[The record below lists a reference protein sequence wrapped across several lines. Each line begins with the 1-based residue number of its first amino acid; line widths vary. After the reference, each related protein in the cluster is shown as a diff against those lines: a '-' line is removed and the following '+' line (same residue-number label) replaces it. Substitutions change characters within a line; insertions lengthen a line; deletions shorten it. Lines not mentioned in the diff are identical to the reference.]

1 MPNQKLILTPLK
13 KALRALQEALL
24 LPKNDITR
32 DATIQRF
39 EYTFELTWK
48 FLKRHLSQEAGIKEY
63 SIKNLF
69 RDAAQANLIDN
80 IEAWFGYLEAR
91 NLTSHTY
98 NEKTANETYQAAKHF
113 AVDADKLLNKFEVFY
128 GDTTD

>member
-1 MPNQKLILTPLK
+1 MFTPLK
-13 KALRALQEALL
+13 KALSALQEALA

-48 FLKRHLSQEAGIKEY
+48 LLKRHLAQEAGIQEY

-69 RDAAQANLIDN
+69 RDAAKANLIEN
-80 IEAWFGYLEAR
+80 VEAWFAYLEAR

-113 AVDADKLLNKFEVFY
+113 AVDANKLLQKLEEFY
-128 GDTTD
+128 GNSTD

>member
-1 MPNQKLILTPLK
+1 MSDRLILAPLQ
-13 KALRALQEALL
+13 KALTALQNALV

-32 DATIQRF
+32 DASIQRF

-48 FLKRHLSQEAGIKEY
+48 MLKRHLTQEAGVKEY

-69 RDAAQANLIDN
+69 RDAAQANLIGN
-80 IEAWFGYLEAR
+80 VEAWFGYLEAR

-98 NEKTANETYQAAKHF
+98 NEETAEETYQAAKHF
-113 AVDADKLLNKFEVFY
+113 AVDASLLLKKLEAFY
-128 GDTTD
+128 DDPAH

>member
-1 MPNQKLILTPLK
+1 MSSSKLMFTPLK
-13 KALRALQEALL
+13 KALSALQEALA

-48 FLKRHLSQEAGIKEY
+48 LLKRHLAQEAGIKEY

-69 RDAAQANLIDN
+69 RDAAQAGLIEN
-80 IEAWFGYLEAR
+80 IEAWFAYLEAR

-113 AVDADKLLNKFEVFY
+113 AIAAEKLLKKLEAFY
-128 GDTTD
+128 GNSTD

>member
-1 MPNQKLILTPLK
+1 MSEKLILTPLQ
-13 KALRALQEALL
+13 KALTALQNALV

-48 FLKRHLSQEAGIKEY
+48 MLKRHLTQEAGVKEY

-69 RDAAQANLIDN
+69 RDAAQSNLIN
-80 IEAWFGYLEAR
+80 NVEAWFGYLEAR

-98 NEKTANETYQAAKHF
+98 NEEVAEEAYQAAKHF
-113 AVDADKLLNKFEVFY
+113 AVDASLLLKKLEAFY
-128 GDTTD
+128 DDPAH